1 MAVRIR
7 QPVLAHSTNRGRDWE
22 SPLKTSGSAGVPP
35 ATACWHPERGVGPR
49 SAARRDPPP
58 EPRSQ
63 RMNWMEQAAERA
75 EQRLRQAGIALTLG
89 GEPTYIPLNPEG
101 AEWTVAADGPTKLSR
116 ARAMAA
122 AIQRR
127 TWPGST
133 LLYCSGKRYEGEV
146 NPRWALRLVTRRDG
160 QGIAPWPAGGAG
172 GRPLLPEA
180 AETWLQALGR
190 RLGTTLHP
198 LPLTDPGDP
207 DRRVWAAPLS
217 WQPAS
222 GWRSA
227 PWALDAGLRQLVPA
241 PGPAGLRLPLE
252 HFPPGI
258 PCQLLT
264 LEICTGEWGVF
275 LPPLERQPTE
285 LLLQAIS
292 SLALNPAWGAPLSP
306 PLYSG
311 LLPVDAAEGWQVLGL
326 TADPGVLEVNLPVCH
341 SWAEYR
347 QWLTLLEEAAE
358 EVGLCSWRGT
368 PAGGQ
373 RGTGGGNHLLWGGPD
388 LERNPLFSRPAW
400 LAGILRYFQH
410 HPSLSYLFSG
420 EGVGPASQSP
430 RADEALG
437 SLLDLELAYAVLE
450 RCEPGDQRWLI
461 GETLRHLHADRSGN
475 NHRAEVS
482 FDKFW
487 NPAAPAGCL
496 GLIEFRAIESLPSA
510 EWMAAIALLWSSIA
524 ALLLDPQRR
533 PAALRDWGADL
544 HDRMLLPSQL
554 RRDLQAVLDDLA
566 GAGLPLQ
573 AEPFEA
579 IWGWR
584 FPLLLH
590 WHDPASGA
598 VLQVR
603 QALEPWPLICDTPRE
618 GGFTSRFVDAS
629 MRRVEIS
636 CNDPFRQAHR
646 LRLQSRPL
654 PLPSNGQPVAVRWRE
669 QRLYPCLHPGI
680 PPQGPLLLEL
690 EPRRTGGDRQPLG
703 PRWQLPSG
711 AARFEPLSPASPAG
725 SPSAEGPASP
735 DPWPTGGGS
744 TIDLRQALVAD
755 GDPGS
760 GG

>member
-1 MAVRIR
+1 M
-7 QPVLAHSTNRGRDWE
+7 DWM
-22 SPLKTSGSAGVPP
+22 
-35 ATACWHPERGVGPR
+35 
-49 SAARRDPPP
+49 D
-58 EPRSQ
+58 
-63 RMNWMEQAAERA
+63 QAAKRA
-75 EQRLRQAGIALTLG
+75 EERLRQADIQLTLG
-89 GEPTYIPLNPEG
+89 GEPTYIPLQPEG
-101 AEWTVAADGPTKLSR
+101 AEWTVAADGPSKLTM

-146 NPRWALRLVTRRDG
+146 NPRWALRLVTGHDG
-160 QGIAPWPAGGAG
+160 QGIAPWPASGEG
-172 GRPLLPEA
+172 GRPLQ
-180 AETWLQALGR
+180 AERAEHWLQALGS
-190 RLGTTLHP
+190 RLGTDLHP
-198 LPLTDPGDP
+198 LQLEDPGDP
-207 DRRVWAAPLS
+207 GRRVWATPLT
-217 WQPAS
+217 WKPDS
-222 GWRSA
+222 GWSSA
-227 PWALDAGLRQLVPA
+227 PWPLAQELRQLVPA

-252 HFPPGI
+252 HFPVEL

-264 LEICTGEWGVF
+264 LEITGQEWGVF

-292 SLALNPAWGAPLSP
+292 SLALSPALGGPLAA

-311 LLPVDAAEGWQVLGL
+311 LLPVDAADGWQVLGL
-326 TADPGVLEVNLPVCH
+326 TADPGVLEINLPVCH
-341 SWAEYR
+341 SWAAYR
-347 QWLTLLEEAAE
+347 DWLTLLEAAAA
-358 EVGLCSWRGT
+358 EVGLCSWRAT

-437 SLLDLELAYAVLE
+437 SLLDLELAYGVLE
-450 RCEPGDQRWLI
+450 RCAPGDQRQLI

-487 NPAAPAGCL
+487 NPGAPAGCL
-496 GLIEFRAIESLPSA
+496 GLIEFRAIESLPRAS
-510 EWMAAIALLWSSIA
+510 WMASIALLWNSVA
-524 ALLLDPQRR
+524 AMLLDPQRR
-533 PAALRDWGADL
+533 PGALRDWGSAL

-554 RRDLQAVLDDLA
+554 HQDLQNVLADLA
-566 GAGLPLQ
+566 EAGLPLK

-579 IWGWR
+579 IWNWR
-584 FPLLLH
+584 FPLLLD

-598 VLQVR
+598 SLQVR

-629 MRRVEIS
+629 LRRIELLT
-636 CNDPFRQAHR
+636 NPAFRQGWD
-646 LRLQSRPL
+646 LRLQGRPL
-654 PLPSNGQPVAVRWRE
+654 PLGEEPVAVRWRA

-680 PPQGPLLLEL
+680 APHDPLRLQLLREGELAGEWHLAADDLHFGVVPPVQDP
-690 EPRRTGGDRQPLG
+690 EPPGDRDPFQLLHCSLDL
-703 PRWQLPSG
+703 RWQ
-711 AARFEPLSPASPAG
+711 A
-725 SPSAEGPASP
+725 
-735 DPWPTGGGS
+735 
-744 TIDLRQALVAD
+744 
-755 GDPGS
+755 
-760 GG
+760 